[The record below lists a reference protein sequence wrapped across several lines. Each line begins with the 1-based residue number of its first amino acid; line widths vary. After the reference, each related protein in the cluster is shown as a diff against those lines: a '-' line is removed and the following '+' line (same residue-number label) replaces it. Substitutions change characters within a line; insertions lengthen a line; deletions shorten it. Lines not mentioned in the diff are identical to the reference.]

1 MHHQHEQEWHTDAS
15 SWNHAVTSKWIKGCM
30 QSKQKARFIYH
41 TARNVSVSGSLSQ
54 KARQCVSFRVT
65 GYPEVNE
72 GAFQLP
78 VCRQLAQNLIFALPM
93 TPFAQVSWTDSRSS
107 RKEDGM
113 LFLRRQLF
121 RTLSF
126 AFGSSF
132 ILSRNQLGIAA
143 QTTTQPNVSSP
154 LAGAAV
160 RDGIAGGTEM
170 EKVTGIGGF
179 FFRAKD
185 PKALG
190 LWYQQH
196 LGVSLIPTSYAE
208 TPWQQEAG
216 PTAFA
221 PFKET
226 SDYFGDTHKVW
237 MLNFR
242 VRDLDKMAAQ
252 LQAAGIEVKMD
263 PQSYPNGRFARVHD
277 PEGNPIE
284 LWQPKVPDT
293 KG

>member
-1 MHHQHEQEWHTDAS
+1 M
-15 SWNHAVTSKWIKGCM
+15 
-30 QSKQKARFIYH
+30 F
-41 TARNVSVSGSLSQ
+41 
-54 KARQCVSFRVT
+54 
-65 GYPEVNE
+65 
-72 GAFQLP
+72 FQ
-78 VCRQLAQNLIFALPM
+78 
-93 TPFAQVSWTDSRSS
+93 
-107 RKEDGM
+107 
-113 LFLRRQLF
+113 RRQLL

-132 ILSRNQLGIAA
+132 ILGQDQLSIMA
-143 QTTTQPNVSSP
+143 QTTAPAKASP
-154 LAGAAV
+154 SPAGSAV
-160 RDGIAGGTEM
+160 HDGIAGGTEM

-196 LGVSLIPTSYAE
+196 LGISVLPTGKGE
-208 TPWQQEAG
+208 LPWQQEAG
-216 PTAFA
+216 TTAFA

-226 SDYFGDTHKVW
+226 SSYFGDPQKVW

-252 LQAAGIEVKMD
+252 LRAAGIEIKID
-263 PQSYPNGRFARVHD
+263 PESYPNGRFARLHD

-284 LWQPKVPDT
+284 LWQPKGPEA
-293 KG
+293 KS

>member
-1 MHHQHEQEWHTDAS
+1 MH
-15 SWNHAVTSKWIKGCM
+15 
-30 QSKQKARFIYH
+30 
-41 TARNVSVSGSLSQ
+41 
-54 KARQCVSFRVT
+54 
-65 GYPEVNE
+65 
-72 GAFQLP
+72 FQT
-78 VCRQLAQNLIFALPM
+78 RQLLQ
-93 TPFAQVSWTDSRSS
+93 
-107 RKEDGM
+107 
-113 LFLRRQLF
+113 
-121 RTLSF
+121 TLSF

-132 ILSRNQLGIAA
+132 ILGHDQLGIAP
-143 QTTTQPNVSSP
+143 QRTTQPKVSP
-154 LAGAAV
+154 PPAGAVV
-160 RDGIAGGTEM
+160 RNGIAGGTEM

-185 PKALG
+185 PKALA

-196 LGVSLIPTSYAE
+196 LGVSVIPTGNGES
-208 TPWQQEAG
+208 PWQQEAG

-226 SDYFGDTHKVW
+226 SDYFGDTAKVW

-263 PQSYPNGRFARVHD
+263 PQPYPYGRFARVHD

-284 LWQPKVPDT
+284 LWQPKAPDP

>member
-1 MHHQHEQEWHTDAS
+1 M
-15 SWNHAVTSKWIKGCM
+15 
-30 QSKQKARFIYH
+30 
-41 TARNVSVSGSLSQ
+41 LS
-54 KARQCVSFRVT
+54 
-65 GYPEVNE
+65 
-72 GAFQLP
+72 
-78 VCRQLAQNLIFALPM
+78 
-93 TPFAQVSWTDSRSS
+93 
-107 RKEDGM
+107 
-113 LFLRRQLF
+113 LRRQLL

-132 ILSRNQLGIAA
+132 ILGRNQLAIAA
-143 QTTTQPNVSSP
+143 QTATQPKVSP
-154 LAGAAV
+154 PPAGAAV
-160 RDGIAGGTEM
+160 RDGIPGGTEM

-196 LGVSLIPTSYAE
+196 LGVSLVPTGPGDSVWE
-208 TPWQQEAG
+208 QEAG

-226 SDYFGDTHKVW
+226 SGYFGDTTKVW

-252 LQAAGIEVKMD
+252 LQAAGIEVKIYPED
-263 PQSYPNGRFARVHD
+263 PTGKFARVHD

-284 LWQPKVPDT
+284 LWQPAQPAPR
-293 KG
+293 